1 MDGFIS
7 AAAALAAVRMCPAAG
22 GYILASHASKEPG
35 MQALLKEL
43 DMSAP
48 LCCGMSLGEG
58 TGAVAYLPIL
68 EMAAEVYRK
77 MSTFSDNKIED
88 YKELGEEL

>member
-1 MDGFIS
+1 
-7 AAAALAAVRMCPAAG
+7 
-22 GYILASHASKEPG
+22 
-35 MQALLKEL
+35 MQALLEEL

-77 MSTFSDNKIED
+77 MSTFSENKIED
-88 YKELGEEL
+88 YKELGEES

>member
-1 MDGFIS
+1 
-7 AAAALAAVRMCPAAG
+7 
-22 GYILASHASKEPG
+22 
-35 MQALLKEL
+35 
-43 DMSAP
+43 
-48 LCCGMSLGEG
+48 MSLGEG